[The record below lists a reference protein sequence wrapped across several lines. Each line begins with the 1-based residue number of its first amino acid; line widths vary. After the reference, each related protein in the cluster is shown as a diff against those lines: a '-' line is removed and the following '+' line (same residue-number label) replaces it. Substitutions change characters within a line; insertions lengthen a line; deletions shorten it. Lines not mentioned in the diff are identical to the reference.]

1 MIIFIK
7 KATFDA
13 SRHRYAAKAFVKK
26 RKHIDKNITMLYNN
40 TRYFTYKG
48 SFMNILYLK
57 YALEVAKTGSINKA
71 AERLYMAQPNL
82 SRAIKEL
89 ESSLDITIFDRT
101 SKGMIPTPDGEKLLS
116 YGEKLLR
123 QMDEIE
129 NMFRGSAAEHQS
141 FSISVPRACYI
152 SHAFSRFSKH
162 IEKGKRADIFYKETN
177 ASRAI
182 NNILHADY
190 KLGIIRYAAR
200 HDKYFSD
207 MLKEKKL
214 YSELVTEFHYVLV
227 MSKHHPLADKEKVS
241 FSDLTPFIEIAH
253 ADPYV
258 PSLSLSEVRKS
269 ELPDNIERRIFVFE
283 RASQFELLADNHE
296 TFMWVSPVP
305 SELLDRYGLIQKRC
319 EDNTKI
325 YKDVLIYK
333 SDYRLS
339 KLDRLFISELARSKQ
354 EYL

>member
-1 MIIFIK
+1 
-7 KATFDA
+7 
-13 SRHRYAAKAFVKK
+13 
-26 RKHIDKNITMLYNN
+26 
-40 TRYFTYKG
+40 
-48 SFMNILYLK
+48 MNILYLK

-82 SRAIKEL
+82 SRAIREL
-89 ESSLDITIFDRT
+89 EGSLGISIFERT
-101 SKGMIPTPDGEKLLS
+101 PKGMIPTPDGEKLLS

-129 NMFRGSAAEHQS
+129 NMFRGGAAEHQS

-152 SHAFSRFSKH
+152 SHAFSKFSKH
-162 IEKGKRADIFYKETN
+162 IEAGKRADIFYKETN

-190 KLGIIRYAAR
+190 KLGIIRYAAL

-214 YSELVTEFHYVLV
+214 HFELLTEFNYVLV
-227 MSKHHPLADKEKVS
+227 MSKHHPLAKKGKIS
-241 FSDLTPFIEIAH
+241 FADLTPFIEIAH

-258 PSLSLSEVRKS
+258 PSLSLAEVRKS

-283 RASQFELLADNHE
+283 RASQFELLADNTE

-305 SELLDRYGLIQKRC
+305 NELLERYGLIQKTC
-319 EDNTKI
+319 EENRKL
-325 YKDVLIYK
+325 YRDVLIYRE
-333 SDYRLS
+333 DYRLS
-339 KLDRLFISELARSKQ
+339 KLDKLFINELGAAANQ
-354 EYL
+354 YIGDF

>member
-1 MIIFIK
+1 M
-7 KATFDA
+7 
-13 SRHRYAAKAFVKK
+13 
-26 RKHIDKNITMLYNN
+26 N
-40 TRYFTYKG
+40 T
-48 SFMNILYLK
+48 LYLK

-82 SRAIKEL
+82 SRAIREL
-89 ESSLDITIFDRT
+89 ENSLDITIFERT
-101 SKGMIPTPDGEKLLS
+101 SKGMVPTPDGEKLLL

-123 QMDEIE
+123 EIDEIE
-129 NMFRGSAAEHQS
+129 NMFKGGNSERQS

-162 IEKGKRADIFYKETN
+162 LEKGRRADIFYKETN
-177 ASRAI
+177 SLRAI

-190 KLGIIRYAAR
+190 KLGIIRYASQ

-207 MLKEKKL
+207 MLSEKKL
-214 YSELVTEFHYVLV
+214 YSELVTEFNYRLV
-227 MSKHHPLADKEKVS
+227 MSKHHPLAMKKDIS
-241 FSDLTPFIEIAH
+241 FADLTPFIEIAH

-269 ELPDNIERRIFVFE
+269 ELPDNVERRIFVFE

-305 SELLDRYGLIQKRC
+305 SELLERYGLVQLRC
-319 EDNTKI
+319 NDNTKL
-325 YKDVLIYK
+325 YRDVLIYRE
-333 SDYRLS
+333 DYHLT
-339 KLDRLFISELARSKQ
+339 KLDRLFIEELTQALK